1 MNLLIAILLLLGS
14 LVMLLAAIGLIRFPD
29 IYTRMHA
36 AGKASSFGLMLLLLA
51 FALYFNIWLKPLLV
65 IVFIFLTTPIA
76 MYLISRVASR
86 LKIPY
91 WQPKKW

>member
-1 MNLLIAILLLLGS
+1 MNLLVAILVLLGS
-14 LVMLLAAIGLIRFPD
+14 FVMLLAAIGLVRFPD
-29 IYTRMHA
+29 FYTRIHA
-36 AGKASSFGLMLLLLA
+36 AGKAASFGLMLLLLA
-51 FALYFNIWLKPLLV
+51 FAIHFNTWLKPLLV

-91 WQPKKW
+91 WQRQK